1 MACIPLPFLTFPV
14 LFRRLSRDPR
24 AFRGGPRKLE
34 TYFGCARGPASVR
47 RSRGPR
53 TRAVHG
59 PRRRKPGP
67 LVTPIFASS
76 TWALASARQGADFAV
91 DTAPPAYYTRWGNPT
106 VRELEDVLADL
117 EGGARALATGSGMG
131 AIASAILTSVDRGDH
146 VVAGSSLYTATTEIF
161 TRLLPRFGIE
171 TTFVDP
177 RRRGV
182 WKESVRSDTRLVYV
196 ETPANPTMM
205 ITDFSEA
212 VSAAKSVGA
221 TTLADNTFA
230 SPVNQRPIEFGIDGV
245 LHSATKYLGG
255 HSDVVAGA
263 VVTAKRGLFDRIW
276 FVYKMLG
283 PALGPFEAFLVR
295 RGLKTLG
302 LRMEVQSRT
311 AQSLAE
317 FLEDRR
323 AVRVVHYPGLQSFPQ
338 HALARKQMNGF
349 GAMLSFELNG
359 GYRAGKRFVEAV
371 DIATLAVSLGG
382 TETLVQH
389 PASMTHGPLTDQERR
404 VSGISEGLVRV
415 SVGLEDAD
423 DLIDDFDRAI
433 RAASR

>member
-1 MACIPLPFLTFPV
+1 
-14 LFRRLSRDPR
+14 
-24 AFRGGPRKLE
+24 
-34 TYFGCARGPASVR
+34 
-47 RSRGPR
+47 
-53 TRAVHG
+53 
-59 PRRRKPGP
+59 
-67 LVTPIFASS
+67 
-76 TWALASARQGADFAV
+76 
-91 DTAPPAYYTRWGNPT
+91 
-106 VRELEDVLADL
+106 
-117 EGGARALATGSGMG
+117 MG
-131 AIASAILTSVDRGDH
+131 AIASAIFTSVDRDDH

-205 ITDFSEA
+205 ITDLSEA

-276 FVYKMLG
+276 VVYKMLG

-295 RGLKTLG
+295 RGLKTLP
-302 LRMEVQSRT
+302 LPVEVPSRT

-323 AVRVVHYPGLQSFPQ
+323 PVPVGHYPGLQSFPQ

-359 GYRAGKRFVEAV
+359 GDRAGERVVGAAENATPPASPGGT
-371 DIATLAVSLGG
+371 ATLA
-382 TETLVQH
+382 QN
-389 PASMTHGPLTDQERR
+389 PAR
-404 VSGISEGLVRV
+404 VTP
-415 SVGLEDAD
+415 
-423 DLIDDFDRAI
+423 RALP
-433 RAASR
+433 S

>member
-1 MACIPLPFLTFPV
+1 MCASLRPRRPLVFSGLRN
-14 LFRRLSRDPR
+14 LFRRTHR
-24 AFRGGPRKLE
+24 ARLVAKHL
-34 TYFGCARGPASVR
+34 
-47 RSRGPR
+47 GPR

-59 PRRRKPGP
+59 RRGKRRGP
-67 LVTPIFASS
+67 IVTPIYASS
-76 TWALASARQGADFAV
+76 TWALESARQGAEFAV
-91 DTAPPAYYTRWGNPT
+91 EFAPEAYYTRWGNPT
-106 VRELEDVLADL
+106 LRDLEETLADL
-117 EGGARALATGSGMG
+117 EGGARGLVTGSGMG
-131 AIASAILTSVDRGDH
+131 AIASAILACVDAGDH
-146 VVAGSSLYTATTEIF
+146 VVSGSSLYTATTEIF

-177 RRRGV
+177 RRRGA
-182 WKESVRSDTRLVYV
+182 WKESVRLDTRLVYL

-205 ITDFSEA
+205 ITDLSEA

-295 RGLKTLG
+295 RGLKTLP

-389 PASMTHGPLTDQERR
+389 AASMTHGPLTDQERR

-423 DLIDDFDRAI
+423 DLIEDFDRAI
-433 RAASR
+433 RAA

>member
-1 MACIPLPFLTFPV
+1 M
-14 LFRRLSRDPR
+14 
-24 AFRGGPRKLE
+24 
-34 TYFGCARGPASVR
+34 R

-205 ITDFSEA
+205 ITDLSEA

-295 RGLKTLG
+295 RGLKTLP